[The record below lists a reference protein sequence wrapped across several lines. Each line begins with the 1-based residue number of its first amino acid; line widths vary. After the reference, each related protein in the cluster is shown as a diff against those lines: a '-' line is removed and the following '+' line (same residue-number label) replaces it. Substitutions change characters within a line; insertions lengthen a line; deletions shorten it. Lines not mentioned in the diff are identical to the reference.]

1 MVLRSGRGAVVGKR
15 KLGRE
20 WTCSRFIFKKNPHS
34 FEGVEA
40 VPLEAGQ
47 YRSKPEVPGDPRSR
61 LDAASEPPAPP
72 QSLPPSLLPLSPPL
86 RPHLPPS
93 GAVALASRTI
103 TRVQGERA
111 TLFVLSVS
119 DSVSPVDCPRCCFG
133 MLFHHCHWSVASNP
147 TFDSYDPQQTHTK
160 CIPSHVLAALL
171 LCSQYPY
178 SSAQSSEESLCPLF
192 ARSWRPQPTE
202 GHSRALA
209 TLLHMR
215 CRVCSCEPCTQP

>member
-1 MVLRSGRGAVVGKR
+1 LPLQKRASRRPNVPVEDRGEYGSRRSLV
-15 KLGRE
+15 
-20 WTCSRFIFKKNPHS
+20 T
-34 FEGVEA
+34 
-40 VPLEAGQ
+40 LEAA
-47 YRSKPEVPGDPRSR
+47 
-61 LDAASEPPAPP
+61 LTPPASR
-72 QSLPPSLLPLSPPL
+72 QRRRSQLPPSLLPLSPPL

-178 SSAQSSEESLCPLF
+178 SSAQSSEESFCPLF